1 MTYISDQMKEDAR
14 RYEEQ
19 RKAFNFVDPLDD
31 AIEEERMKSVD
42 STELSEN
49 DYIEDFISRG
59 EQV

>member
-1 MTYISDQMKEDAR
+1 MMYISDQMKEDAR

-19 RKAFNFVDPLDD
+19 HKAFNFVDPLDD
-31 AIEEERMKSVD
+31 AFEEERMKSVD
-42 STELSEN
+42 SKELGEK

>member
-1 MTYISDQMKEDAR
+1 MTYISEQMKEDAR
-14 RYEEQ
+14 RYEKQ

-49 DYIEDFISRG
+49 DYIEDFISHG